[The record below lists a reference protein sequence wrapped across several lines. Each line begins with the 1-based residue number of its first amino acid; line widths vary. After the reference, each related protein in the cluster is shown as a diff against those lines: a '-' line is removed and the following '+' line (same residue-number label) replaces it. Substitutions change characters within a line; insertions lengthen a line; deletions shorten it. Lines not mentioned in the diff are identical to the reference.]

1 MSTKVMQYTYPVP
14 LTAVIPAAAAAA
26 RAVNK
31 AVKEQTA
38 STLVARGSWWR
49 LIGYPVTIKVAVW
62 GVDGAA
68 NVSITASSFGLG
80 PIVSG
85 SVQSEADEFVRQLT
99 QILQSWAAQAPAQP
113 PTA

>member
-38 STLVARGSWWR
+38 SGLVVAPHR
-49 LIGYPVTIKVAVW
+49 LPGDDQ
-62 GVDGAA
+62 GR
-68 NVSITASSFGLG
+68 GLG
-80 PIVSG
+80 G
-85 SVQSEADEFVRQLT
+85 RRRRQRLDHGELVRP
-99 QILQSWAAQAPAQP
+99 WAHREWQRAVGGG
-113 PTA
+113 